1 MRLDFGVRIDEVRRI
16 GYLNGKSFPR
26 VTNLLM

>member
-16 GYLNGKSFPR
+16 GYLNSKNFRR

>member
-1 MRLDFGVRIDEVRRI
+1 MRHDFGVRIDEVRRI
-16 GYLNGKSFPR
+16 GYLNGKNFPS

>member
-16 GYLNGKSFPR
+16 SYLNGKNFPS